1 MFVFFIIY
9 FFHPPCL
16 HEMWSCVLPYI
27 RVSYRHL
34 LVWNWVEIFTIC
46 VCVLWRQRL
55 GVEMFQCLSFCFLH
69 ENSSVPKHGRKK
81 SHVLIWKWVRV
92 SLIHS
97 FILHIPMPISRLIL
111 TWVIIGEHKRTSS
124 HKGRWDNDT
133 LLSIMYPEANKLPS
147 WVMWKFR
154 ANI

>member
-1 MFVFFIIY
+1 MSLFLAAIRKFRWPKGNFEKSWARNTVVS
-9 FFHPPCL
+9 FHNTYTHMCGC
-16 HEMWSCVLPYI
+16 MAVKWGGVGWSCVLPYI

-92 SLIHS
+92 SLTEHS
-97 FILHIPMPISRLIL
+97 PY
-111 TWVIIGEHKRTSS
+111 S
-124 HKGRWDNDT
+124 HANFQINSDLSHYRW
-133 LLSIMYPEANKLPS
+133 A
-147 WVMWKFR
+147 
-154 ANI
+154 